1 MKAKQILLA
10 SSLLLATGSQAGE
23 VSITPFVGGEAATAE
38 SVNAAFDT
46 LIIAVTDNSQ
56 RIAALESN
64 QTADVAGRTYYLSE
78 VSSSLASDNAGNAGI
93 ANYAA
98 TGTVTLAADGTFSV
112 TSTEYQSEI
121 DTPRGGIFVSPPE
134 TSTMTGT
141 YTQVNE
147 IVTFSF
153 PDEGEDEGAVFNVSP
168 DGSVLTW
175 TKSLSGSDDDY
186 PSWIQSE
193 SIFVVCLEAKP

>member
-64 QTADVAGRTYYLSE
+64 QTADVLRPC
-78 VSSSLASDNAGNAGI
+78 
-93 ANYAA
+93 
-98 TGTVTLAADGTFSV
+98 
-112 TSTEYQSEI
+112 Q
-121 DTPRGGIFVSPPE
+121 
-134 TSTMTGT
+134 
-141 YTQVNE
+141 
-147 IVTFSF
+147 
-153 PDEGEDEGAVFNVSP
+153 
-168 DGSVLTW
+168 
-175 TKSLSGSDDDY
+175 
-186 PSWIQSE
+186 
-193 SIFVVCLEAKP
+193 